1 MTMKIMFNLI
11 KNANSLHSP
20 DSYRA
25 RRILA
30 IVFFLANSLLSFHA
44 LADQLTAS
52 VDRDNIG
59 IQETFTLTV
68 AADSR
73 VSSKP
78 DFSTLQNDFEILSNN
93 ESQYTSISNNG
104 TEFKKVWQL
113 TLAPKRVGSLL
124 IPSFTVDKSVSD
136 AIEIKVTKQTQ
147 TQASSDD
154 PVRVA
159 IEVSKNNVFVQEQIH
174 LKIQIV
180 SKVNLSQTQMQPL
193 EIKNAIVIP
202 LEDKPKQFISVI
214 NGRQHLIEEQNFAIF
229 PQESGELIIPSLI
242 YSVVP
247 NADRDLWNDPFGRSR
262 SNILRLPTE
271 EQHITV
277 KPIPA
282 EAAGKSWLPANNVT
296 INETWS
302 ASLDHLKMGEP
313 VTRTII
319 ISADGLTGGQIPP
332 LPNTPIDG
340 LTFYPDQPQ
349 NTEKKTDKGV
359 DGTRVETTAIIPNH
373 GGEFTLPEI
382 NVEWWDINT
391 QTLKTTTLPAK
402 TINVLGDTK
411 PDNTTNP
418 GTNVLQQNPANENIV
433 SATPVNEKVNP
444 WLLGTSIAFALLSLI
459 FGIYIINLK
468 SRLKMLQNQ
477 NDDANEV
484 ISEKER
490 HIWDLLKHAA
500 ANKDAVALRKN
511 ILSWAKFQWPDASI
525 HSLDDVAKLGGKIEL
540 TQSLKK
546 LDELLYSNHP
556 SDDWQPNE
564 LLQLLNEC
572 RKEKNV
578 KKKSEG
584 LKPLYSN

>member
-1 MTMKIMFNLI
+1 MTMKNMVNFI
-11 KNANSLHSP
+11 KNTSQCC
-20 DSYRA
+20 A
-25 RRILA
+25 RRIRHLR
-30 IVFFLANSLLSFHA
+30 ICSFFVASFLLSIHA
-44 LADQLTAS
+44 TADQLTAS
-52 VDRDNIG
+52 VDRDTIG

-78 DFSTLQNDFEILSNN
+78 DFSSLQNDFEILSNN
-93 ESQYTSISNNG
+93 ESQYTSISNTG

-124 IPSFTVDKSVSD
+124 IPSFTVDKTVSD
-136 AIEIKVTKQTQ
+136 AIEIKVSKQNPTQ
-147 TQASSDD
+147 SNSEE

-159 IEVSKNNVFVQEQIH
+159 MEVSKNSVFVQEQIH
-174 LKIQIV
+174 VKIQIV

-229 PQESGELIIPSLI
+229 PQESGELVIPSVI

-247 NADRDLWNDPFGRSR
+247 SERDMWSDPFSRSR

-271 EQHITV
+271 EQRITV
-277 KPIPA
+277 KPVPA
-282 EAAGKSWLPANNVT
+282 EAAGKSWLPAKNLS

-302 ASLDHLKMGEP
+302 VSLDHLKMGEP
-313 VTRTII
+313 VTRTITI
-319 ISADGLTGGQIPP
+319 TADGLTGGQILP

-349 NTEKKTDKGV
+349 NNDKKTTEGIE
-359 DGTRVETTAIIPNH
+359 GTRVETTAIIPNH
-373 GGEFTLPEI
+373 GGEFILPEI
-382 NVEWWDINT
+382 NVQWWDINE
-391 QTLKTTTLPAK
+391 QVMKTASLPAQ
-402 TINVLGDTK
+402 TITVLGDGKVDTSTIA
-411 PDNTTNP
+411 PPTSAQPNTTP
-418 GTNVLQQNPANENIV
+418 ENIGP
-433 SATPVNEKVNP
+433 TLKDEKINP
-444 WLLGTSIAFALLSLI
+444 LLLAASILFGVLALVL
-459 FGIYIINLK
+459 GVYILNLK
-468 SRLKMLQNQ
+468 SRLKVLENKAE
-477 NDDANEV
+477 DATEI
-484 ISEKER
+484 ISEKEK

-500 ANKDAVALRKN
+500 SNKDAVSLRKN
-511 ILSWAKFQWPDASI
+511 VLSWAKFQWPNASI
-525 HSLDDVAKLGGKIEL
+525 HSLDDVARLGGKVEL
-540 TQSLKK
+540 TQALRK

-556 SDDWQPNE
+556 SEDWQPNQ

-572 RKEKNV
+572 RKEKNT

-584 LKPLYSN
+584 LKPLYTN

>member
-1 MTMKIMFNLI
+1 MTIKNMVNFI
-11 KNANSLHSP
+11 KNANQSCS
-20 DSYRA
+20 RKIC
-25 RRILA
+25 RVRICS
-30 IVFFLANSLLSFHA
+30 FFLASFLISIHA

-52 VDRDNIG
+52 VDRDTIG

-78 DFSTLQNDFEILSNN
+78 DFSSLQNDFEVLSNN

-124 IPSFTVDKSVSD
+124 IPSFTVDKTVSD
-136 AIEIKVTKQTQ
+136 AIEIKVSKQNPTQ
-147 TQASSDD
+147 SSGDD

-159 IEVSKNNVFVQEQIH
+159 VEVSKQTVFVQEQIH
-174 LKIQIV
+174 VKIQII

-193 EIKNAIVIP
+193 EIKNAIVIS

-229 PQESGELIIPSLI
+229 PQESGDLVVPSVI

-247 NADRDLWNDPFGRSR
+247 SERDMWSDPFSRSR

-271 EQHITV
+271 EQRITV
-277 KPIPA
+277 KPVPA
-282 EAAGKSWLPANNVT
+282 EAAGKSWLPANNLSV
-296 INETWS
+296 NETWS

-313 VTRTII
+313 VTRTITI
-319 ISADGLTGGQIPP
+319 TADGLTGGQILP
-332 LPNTPIDG
+332 LPHTPIDG

-349 NTEKKTDKGV
+349 NNDKKTASGIE
-359 DGTRVETTAIIPNH
+359 GSRVETTAIIPNH

-382 NVEWWDINT
+382 KVEWWDIKE
-391 QTLKTTTLPAK
+391 QVMKTASLPAK
-402 TINVLGDTK
+402 TITVLGDGKTDTSTIASQASTQ
-411 PDNTTNP
+411 P
-418 GTNVLQQNPANENIV
+418 NVTSETMVVAPANEKI
-433 SATPVNEKVNP
+433 NP
-444 WLLGTSIAFALLSLI
+444 WLLAGSILFGVLSVIL
-459 FGIYIINLK
+459 GIYILNLR
-468 SRLKMLQNQ
+468 SRLKALEN
-477 NDDANEV
+477 NLDDATEI

-490 HIWDLLKHAA
+490 HIWDLLKHAT

-511 ILSWAKFQWPDASI
+511 VLSWAKFQWPDAST
-525 HSLDDVAKLGGKIEL
+525 HALDDVARLSGKIEL
-540 TQSLKK
+540 TQALKK

-556 SDDWQPNE
+556 SEDWQPAQ

-572 RKEKNV
+572 RKEKNT
-578 KKKSEG
+578 KKKSDV
-584 LKPLYSN
+584 LKPLYTN